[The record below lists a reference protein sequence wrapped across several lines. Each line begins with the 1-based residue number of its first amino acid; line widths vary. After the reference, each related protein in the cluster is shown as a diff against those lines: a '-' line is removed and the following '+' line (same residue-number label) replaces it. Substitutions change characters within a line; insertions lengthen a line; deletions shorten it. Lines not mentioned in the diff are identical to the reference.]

1 MLETKLYY
9 QQTVNFIRIDID
21 IHLKF
26 DSHISTLWQ
35 KTSNQINALCRFKS
49 LLKQDRKNVI
59 ANSFIYSSF
68 SYCSLTWHFCSQRS
82 IKKIENFQKRALR
95 FVLNDSISDYEVLLI
110 HFRPMLPFYIP
121 WKYQKTKG
129 FLVFSV
135 GIKWQY

>member
-9 QQTVNFIRIDID
+9 QQPVKLIRIDID

-26 DSHISTLWQ
+26 DSHIYTLWQ
-35 KTSNQINALCRFKS
+35 KTSNQLNALCRFKS

-68 SYCSLTWHFCSQRS
+68 SYCSLTWHFCSKRS

-95 FVLNDSISDYEVLLI
+95 FVLNDSVSDYEVLLI
-110 HFRPMLPFYIP
+110 HFRPMFPFYIL
-121 WKYQKTKG
+121 WKYQKTFG
-129 FLVFSV
+129 FLVFSG
-135 GIKWQY
+135 GIKWEY

>member
-9 QQTVNFIRIDID
+9 QQPVKLIRIDID
-21 IHLKF
+21 IYLKF

-35 KTSNQINALCRFKS
+35 KTSNQLNVLCRFKS
-49 LLKQDRKNVI
+49 LLKQDHKNVI

-68 SYCSLTWHFCSQRS
+68 SYCSLTWHFCSKRS

-95 FVLNDSISDYEVLLI
+95 FVLNDSVSDYEVLLI
-110 HFRPMLPFYIP
+110 HFRPMFPFYIL

-129 FLVFSV
+129 FLVFSG
-135 GIKWQY
+135 GIKWEY